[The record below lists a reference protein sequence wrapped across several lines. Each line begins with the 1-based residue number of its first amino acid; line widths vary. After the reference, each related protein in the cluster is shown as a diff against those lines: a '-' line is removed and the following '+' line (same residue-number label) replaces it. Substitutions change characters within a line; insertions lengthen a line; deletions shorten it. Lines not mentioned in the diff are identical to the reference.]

1 MSIGI
6 DFHINRLIVVFNSK
20 LWVGKNKYF
29 VGRVF
34 RIIKDS
40 KVIPSKSIDGTNE
53 YQVALKNDNYDAE
66 CFFDVM
72 PQETIISGVHHA
84 DINLCFMV
92 NLASLY
98 PTLNRLDAT
107 ENVHVDIE
115 RLLRRSNIEFTELT
129 RGITSFDNYDMSGFI
144 ISDMSPHYLFRCT
157 IKINYTNSNC

>member
-53 YQVALKNDNYDAE
+53 YQIALKNDNYDA
-66 CFFDVM
+66 
-72 PQETIISGVHHA
+72 Q
-84 DINLCFMV
+84 
-92 NLASLY
+92 
-98 PTLNRLDAT
+98 
-107 ENVHVDIE
+107 
-115 RLLRRSNIEFTELT
+115 
-129 RGITSFDNYDMSGFI
+129 
-144 ISDMSPHYLFRCT
+144 
-157 IKINYTNSNC
+157 